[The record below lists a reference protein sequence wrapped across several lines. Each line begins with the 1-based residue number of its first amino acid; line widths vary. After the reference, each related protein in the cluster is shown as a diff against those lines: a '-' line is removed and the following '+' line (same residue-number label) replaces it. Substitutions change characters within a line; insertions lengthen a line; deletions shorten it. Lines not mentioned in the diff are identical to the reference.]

1 MDEGVRALTRG
12 VLPQSLIFLIFT
24 VPPAWSMA
32 PWQNTTRGE
41 PSATTLKP
49 DRPRDTTRIP

>member
-1 MDEGVRALTRG
+1 
-12 VLPQSLIFLIFT
+12 
-24 VPPAWSMA
+24 MA
-32 PWQNTTRGE
+32 PWQDMTRGE